1 MKFIYK
7 PFGIVFGILAGLVS
21 KRIFDFIWSQ
31 FDEEEVP
38 KATDRDV
45 PTGKV
50 VAAAA
55 MQGVVFKTVRA
66 AVDRYGARGFQYV
79 TGTWPGD
86 RRPDP
91 QD

>member
-1 MKFIYK
+1 MKFVYK
-7 PFGIVFGILAGLVS
+7 PFGIVLGILAGLIS

-38 KATDRDV
+38 KPTHEDV

-50 VAAAA
+50 VAVAA

-66 AVDRYGARGFQYV
+66 TVDRYGARGFQYL